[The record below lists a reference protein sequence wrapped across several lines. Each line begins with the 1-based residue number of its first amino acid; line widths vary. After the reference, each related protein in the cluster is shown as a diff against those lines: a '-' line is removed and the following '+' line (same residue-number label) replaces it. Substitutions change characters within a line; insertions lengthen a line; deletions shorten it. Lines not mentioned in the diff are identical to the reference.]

1 MRGICPWGRRAPMDT
16 VKAAPP
22 RMKHARRLGRR
33 ALKPRI
39 GLSDK
44 ASKGPVPTLNHKAFH
59 VLGIEPTGDGRVI
72 RAAFLRL
79 ARIYHPDRFAGQP
92 DDVRAEAERRMK
104 EATVAYE
111 ALRGTRQKSAAAR
124 PSIDDK
130 ELQERASAFA
140 KIVEAKQAEE
150 KRNRARWQRWQEL
163 ELQARARAEVEA
175 EIAAAIAEGNGVSF
189 RAPSVHRDE
198 ETPSDPKPEMPA
210 SAFAQRLDAARR
222 GETSPLVRRDPK
234 QD

>member
-1 MRGICPWGRRAPMDT
+1 
-16 VKAAPP
+16 
-22 RMKHARRLGRR
+22 
-33 ALKPRI
+33 
-39 GLSDK
+39 
-44 ASKGPVPTLNHKAFH
+44 LNHKAFH
-59 VLGIEPTGDGRVI
+59 VLGIEPTGDGRAI

-92 DDVRAEAERRMK
+92 DDVREEAERRMK

-130 ELQERASAFA
+130 ELQERARAFA

-198 ETPSDPKPEMPA
+198 EKPSDQKPEMPA

>member
-1 MRGICPWGRRAPMDT
+1 MSGFVDETR
-16 VKAAPP
+16 
-22 RMKHARRLGRR
+22 
-33 ALKPRI
+33 LKPPTAF
-39 GLSDK
+39 SDK
-44 ASKGPVPTLNHKAFH
+44 ASKGTVPTLDNKAFH
-59 VLGIEPTGDGRVI
+59 VLGIEPTGDGRAI

-111 ALRGTRQKSAAAR
+111 ALRGARQKSAAAR
-124 PSIDDK
+124 ASFDDK
-130 ELQERASAFA
+130 ELQERARAFA

-175 EIAAAIAEGNGVSF
+175 EIAAAIAEGDGVPF
-189 RAPSVHRDE
+189 RTPSVHRDE
-198 ETPSDPKPEMPA
+198 ENPSDPKRGAPA

-222 GETSPLVRRDPK
+222 GETSPLVRRVPQ

>member
-1 MRGICPWGRRAPMDT
+1 MD
-16 VKAAPP
+16 
-22 RMKHARRLGRR
+22 
-33 ALKPRI
+33 
-39 GLSDK
+39 
-44 ASKGPVPTLNHKAFH
+44 NKAFQ
-59 VLGIEPTGDGRVI
+59 VLGIEPTNDGRAI

-79 ARIYHPDRFAGQP
+79 ARIFHPDRFAGQP

-104 EATVAYE
+104 EATIAYE
-111 ALRGTRQKSAAAR
+111 ALRGTRQKPVAAR

-130 ELQERASAFA
+130 ELQERARAFA
-140 KIVEAKQAEE
+140 KVVEAKKAEE
-150 KRNRARWQRWQEL
+150 QRNRARWQRWQEI

-198 ETPSDPKPEMPA
+198 EKPADPKREMPA

-222 GETSPLVRRDPK
+222 GETSPLVRRDPE